1 MILYA
6 GEILGMED
14 YNVTR
19 YKVFK
24 TYTKALDWCMENAN
38 FRTRTVEGKP
48 RSVRAYDKNRCN
60 GADYYS
66 DDRCSYKFFLW
77 GYFAVR
83 EIEI

>member
-24 TYTKALDWCMENAN
+24 TYLKI
-38 FRTRTVEGKP
+38 TRLNPVT
-48 RSVRAYDKNRCN
+48 S
-60 GADYYS
+60 
-66 DDRCSYKFFLW
+66 
-77 GYFAVR
+77 
-83 EIEI
+83 